1 MDNVV
6 FGNRY
11 VLGGGTTLA
20 VDRPSILGIDLSS
33 ERALFITLAVV
44 AVVFANVFLAVRRS
58 RFGRLLAAVRDAPNA
73 CQTLGMDVTRAK
85 LKVFFLSALLA
96 GVAGAFFG
104 GLQARVG
111 QLDFLYF
118 RSLTVLLVAT
128 IFGITSVSG
137 AFLGAA
143 FFVVLPELTRNADS
157 AGGQALQP
165 LIIGLLAIA
174 TARAPEGLAGRIR
187 ARLRPILRLV
197 PAFRPVAG
205 RPGRAIDLAS
215 DEPDVDVR
223 EVSPVGAGR

>member
-1 MDNVV
+1 VV
-6 FGNRY
+6 
-11 VLGGGTTLA
+11 V
-20 VDRPSILGIDLSS
+20 I
-33 ERALFITLAVV
+33 VV
-44 AVVFANVFLAVRRS
+44 AAVFANVVLAVRRS
-58 RFGRLLAAVRDAPNA
+58 RFGRLLSAMRDAPNA

-85 LKVFFLSALLA
+85 LKVFFLSAMLA

-165 LIIGLLAIA
+165 LIIGALAIA
-174 TARAPEGLAGRIR
+174 TARRPEGLAGRVR
-187 ARLRPILRLV
+187 AMLRPALRQV
-197 PAFRPVAG
+197 RAFRPVAS
-205 RPGRAIDLAS
+205 RPERPLDLRGGPAA
-215 DEPDVDVR
+215 DADVR
-223 EVSPVGAGR
+223 EVTPVGAAR